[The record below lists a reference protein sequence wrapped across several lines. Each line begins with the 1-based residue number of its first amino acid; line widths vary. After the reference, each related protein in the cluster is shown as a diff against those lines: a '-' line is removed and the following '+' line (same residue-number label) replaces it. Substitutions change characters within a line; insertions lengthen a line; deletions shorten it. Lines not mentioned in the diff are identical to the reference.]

1 MKKFR
6 RILALLLA
14 SVMVLSMSIAAFADE
29 TPATHKITNS
39 SETHTYE
46 VYQIFTGK
54 YDATTEQLQGLRYGA
69 NAVGAAGAAVTDQD
83 LAKLAAYVDAGE
95 TQVLDQKDIAFISQF
110 VNLEGD
116 PFTTI
121 APGADVEV
129 AEGYYLIKDV
139 DGSQSG
145 KEDEQYTLYLIDV
158 LNEDIIIEP
167 KTGTVTSEKKLDDIN
182 DSTGAAENLQDSADY
197 DIGDKVPFH
206 LKGTIAENVGAYKK
220 YHFTFEDTLE
230 AGCFDAISTL
240 TIKVDGKAAADT
252 DDYKVTIEELTA
264 PSESGFK
271 VKITFEP
278 KTDKDLSALAGKDVT
293 IDFTA
298 TLGEGANIGQE
309 GNVNTLQLYYSNNPN
324 STDDSEEGKTPE
336 DTVIVF
342 TYDLVVNKVD
352 EDGNVLN
359 GASFALYKEYTE
371 EQLEATSKTAE
382 TEIKYDD
389 NKKTYAIGDKKYV
402 KIGEQAG
409 ASTNIFTFS
418 GVDDGNYLLV
428 ETKVPAGYN
437 CLDPK
442 TFSITGTHTAEAD
455 INKETKKDANG
466 NYILT
471 AVDGT
476 GEITLAQHK
485 KADGTIDGLTTD
497 IENKSGATL
506 PSTGGI
512 GTTLFYIVGAI
523 LVIGAGVI
531 LISRRRMD
539 AQ

>member
-14 SVMVLSMSIAAFADE
+14 SVMVLSISIAAFADE

-54 YDATTEQLQGLRYGA
+54 YDATTEQLQGLKYGE
-69 NAVGAAGAAVTDQD
+69 NAVGTAGAAVSPED
-83 LAKLAAYVDAGE
+83 LAKLAAYEDAGT

-110 VNLEGD
+110 VDITGD
-116 PFTTI
+116 AYKTI
-121 APGADVEV
+121 APGADVTVE
-129 AEGYYLIKDV
+129 EGYYLIKDEDDSL
-139 DGSQSG
+139 DG
-145 KEDEQYTLYLIDV
+145 KDEQYTLYLINV
-158 LNEDIIIEP
+158 LNEDVTIAP

-182 DSTGAAENLQDSADY
+182 DSTGTAENLQDSADY
-197 DIGDKVPFH
+197 DIGDEVPFH
-206 LKGTIAENVGAYKK
+206 LKATIAENVGAYKK
-220 YHFTFEDTLE
+220 YHLTFEDTLE

-240 TIKVDGKAAADT
+240 TIKVDGAAAADT
-252 DDYKVTIEELTA
+252 DDYKVTITNITA

-271 VKITFEP
+271 VQITFEP

-309 GNVNTLQLYYSNNPN
+309 GNVNTLKLYYSNNPN
-324 STDDSEEGKTPE
+324 STDDSDEGEAPE

-352 EDGNVLN
+352 EDGKALN

-371 EQLEATSKTAE
+371 AQLEATDKTAV

-402 KIGEQAG
+402 MIDEQAG

-471 AVDGT
+471 AVSGT